1 MSTPHYQPGS
11 SADFDRLYRDTYA
24 RVLQTV
30 TAIVRD
36 PAAAEDCVQEAF
48 ERAYAAWPRFRPDA
62 PAPVWVH
69 RIAINVAL
77 TYRRRLTLRQ
87 VGETIRRLGR
97 PEFVA
102 DATRTTDQMDLVSA
116 LQGLPARQAAALVL
130 RHLHGYTNR
139 EIASAIGVPERTV
152 ASRLAAAKRK
162 LAERLAEP
170 GNHAPWTG
178 ADPEVHRG
186 PAPGHPRVPRRGAS
200 NA

>member
-1 MSTPHYQPGS
+1 MAQGTYQAGS

-30 TAIVRD
+30 MAIVRE

-62 PAPVWVH
+62 PAPVWIH

-77 TYRRRLTLRQ
+77 TYRRRHTLRQ

-97 PEFVA
+97 PELVA
-102 DATRTTDQMDLVSA
+102 DATVTTDQMDLVSA
-116 LQGLPARQAAALVL
+116 LHELPARQAAALVL

-162 LAERLAEP
+162 LAEKLGEP
-170 GNHAPWTG
+170 GNHTPWSDSG
-178 ADPEVHRG
+178 SESHRS
-186 PAPGHPRVPRRGAS
+186 PTPTHARVQQQGTS

>member
-1 MSTPHYQPGS
+1 MTAPAYQAGS
-11 SADFDRLYRDTYA
+11 SDDFDRLYRDTYS

-30 TAIVRD
+30 MAIVRE

-48 ERAYAAWPRFRPDA
+48 ERAYAAWPRYRPDA
-62 PAPVWVH
+62 PAPVWIH

-77 TYRRRLTLRQ
+77 TYRRRYTLRQ

-102 DATRTTDQMDLVSA
+102 DATLTTDQMDLVSA
-116 LQGLPARQAAALVL
+116 LHELPARQAAALVL

-162 LAERLAEP
+162 LAEKLGEP
-170 GNHAPWTG
+170 GNSAPWSDSDSE
-178 ADPEVHRG
+178 AHRG
-186 PAPGHPRVPRRGAS
+186 PAPTHSRVQRQGTS

>member
-1 MSTPHYQPGS
+1 MAQVTYQPGS

-30 TAIVRD
+30 TAIVRE

-48 ERAYAAWPRFRPDA
+48 ERAYGAWPRYRPDA
-62 PAPVWVH
+62 PAPVWIH

-77 TYRRRLTLRQ
+77 TYRRRYTLRQ

-97 PEFVA
+97 PELVA
-102 DATRTTDQMDLVSA
+102 DATRSTDQIDLLSA
-116 LQGLPARQAAALVL
+116 LQELPARQAAALVL

-162 LAERLAEP
+162 LVEKLAEP
-170 GNHAPWTG
+170 GNHTPWPG
-178 ADPEVHRG
+178 GPEVHTG
-186 PAPGHPRVPRRGAS
+186 SAPSHARVPRQRAS
-200 NA
+200 SA

>member
-1 MSTPHYQPGS
+1 VTAPAYQPGS

-30 TAIVRD
+30 TAIVRE

-48 ERAYAAWPRFRPDA
+48 ERAYGAWPRYRPDA
-62 PAPVWVH
+62 PAPVWIH

-77 TYRRRLTLRQ
+77 TYRRRHALRQ

-97 PEFVA
+97 PELVA
-102 DATRTTDQMDLVSA
+102 DATGSTDQMDLVSA
-116 LQGLPARQAAALVL
+116 LQGLPPRQAAALVL

-152 ASRLAAAKRK
+152 ASRLAAAKHK
-162 LAERLAEP
+162 LVEKLAEP
-170 GNHAPWTG
+170 GNHTPWAGSDSQTS
-178 ADPEVHRG
+178 RG
-186 PAPGHPRVPRRGAS
+186 SGPSHPQVQRRGTS

>member
-1 MSTPHYQPGS
+1 MAQGTYQAGS
-11 SADFDRLYRDTYA
+11 SVDFDRLYRDTYA

-30 TAIVRD
+30 TAIVRE

-48 ERAYAAWPRFRPDA
+48 ERAYGAWPRYRPDA
-62 PAPVWVH
+62 PAPVWIH

-77 TYRRRLTLRQ
+77 TYRRRHTLRQ

-116 LQGLPARQAAALVL
+116 LQELPARQAAALVL

-139 EIASAIGVPERTV
+139 EIASAVGVPERTV

-162 LAERLAEP
+162 LAEKLAEP
-170 GNHAPWTG
+170 GGRTPWTG
-178 ADPEVHRG
+178 SDPEAHRG
-186 PAPGHPRVPRRGAS
+186 PAPSHPQVQRQGAS
-200 NA
+200 HA

>member
-1 MSTPHYQPGS
+1 MTAPAYQAGS
-11 SADFDRLYRDTYA
+11 SDDFDRLYRDTYS

-30 TAIVRD
+30 MAIVRE

-48 ERAYAAWPRFRPDA
+48 ERAYAAWPRYRPDA
-62 PAPVWVH
+62 PAPVWIH

-77 TYRRRLTLRQ
+77 TYRRRYTLRQ

-102 DATRTTDQMDLVSA
+102 DATLTTDQMDLVSA
-116 LQGLPARQAAALVL
+116 LHELPARQAAALVL

-162 LAERLAEP
+162 LAEKLGELGNNTPWSDSDSEAHRSP
-170 GNHAPWTG
+170 GPT
-178 ADPEVHRG
+178 
-186 PAPGHPRVPRRGAS
+186 HPPVQRQGTS

>member
-1 MSTPHYQPGS
+1 VAQGTYRAGS

-30 TAIVRD
+30 MAIVRE

-62 PAPVWVH
+62 PAPVWIH

-77 TYRRRLTLRQ
+77 TYRRRHTLRQ

-116 LQGLPARQAAALVL
+116 LHELPARQAAALVL

-162 LAERLAEP
+162 LAEKLGEP
-170 GNHAPWTG
+170 GNNTPWSDSDSG
-178 ADPEVHRG
+178 AHRS
-186 PAPGHPRVPRRGAS
+186 PAPNRPQVPRRGAS

>member
-1 MSTPHYQPGS
+1 MAQVTYQPGS

-30 TAIVRD
+30 TAIVRE

-48 ERAYAAWPRFRPDA
+48 ERAYGAWPRYRPDA
-62 PAPVWVH
+62 PAPVWIH

-97 PEFVA
+97 PELVA
-102 DATRTTDQMDLVSA
+102 DATRSTDQIDLLSA
-116 LQGLPARQAAALVL
+116 LQELPARQAAALVL

-162 LAERLAEP
+162 LVDKLAEP
-170 GNHAPWTG
+170 GNHTPWPG
-178 ADPEVHRG
+178 DPEVHTG
-186 PAPGHPRVPRRGAS
+186 SAPSQAQVPRQRAS
-200 NA
+200 SA

>member
-1 MSTPHYQPGS
+1 VAQVTYQPGS
-11 SADFDRLYRDTYA
+11 PADFDRLYRDTYA

-30 TAIVRD
+30 TAIVRE

-48 ERAYAAWPRFRPDA
+48 ERAYGAWPRYRPDA
-62 PAPVWVH
+62 PPPVWIH

-77 TYRRRLTLRQ
+77 TYRRRHTLRQ

-97 PEFVA
+97 PELVA
-102 DATRTTDQMDLVSA
+102 DATGSTDQMDLVSA
-116 LQGLPARQAAALVL
+116 LQGLPPRQAAALVL

-162 LAERLAEP
+162 LVEKLAEP
-170 GNHAPWTG
+170 GNHTPWAG
-178 ADPEVHRG
+178 ADPQASRG
-186 PAPGHPRVPRRGAS
+186 SAPSHPQVQRHGTS

>member
-1 MSTPHYQPGS
+1 MTAPAYRPGS
-11 SADFDRLYRDTYA
+11 TADFDRLYRDTYA

-30 TAIVRD
+30 MAIVRE

-48 ERAYAAWPRFRPDA
+48 ERAYGAWPRYRPDA
-62 PAPVWVH
+62 PAPVWIH

-77 TYRRRLTLRQ
+77 TYRRRHTLRQ

-97 PEFVA
+97 PELVA
-102 DATRTTDQMDLVSA
+102 DATGTTDQMDLVSA
-116 LQGLPARQAAALVL
+116 LQGLPPRQAAALVL

-162 LAERLAEP
+162 LAEKLAEP
-170 GNHAPWTG
+170 GNHTPWTG
-178 ADPEVHRG
+178 SNPEVHRG
-186 PAPGHPRVPRRGAS
+186 PAPSHSQVPRHGTS